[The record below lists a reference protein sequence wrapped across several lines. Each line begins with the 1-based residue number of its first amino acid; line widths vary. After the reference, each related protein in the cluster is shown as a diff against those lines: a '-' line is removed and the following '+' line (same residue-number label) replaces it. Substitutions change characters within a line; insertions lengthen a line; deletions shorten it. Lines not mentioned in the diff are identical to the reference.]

1 MKNWSWIGLVALVLV
16 GCDAQAQNEVSQHGG
31 AAMKSASKA
40 ATVAFDSLMKKVN
53 TLSKDASP
61 EVQKQMRDAVEGMQK
76 QLNKVP
82 NLTPEIQQQKEAL
95 NQAVTQLDAQQRFQ
109 DLRQQYDAKLKELQ
123 GAGKTLEDAQKQL
136 QDLNQQKTD
145 AEKTLDDAR
154 QRLGT
159 MMM

>member
-16 GCDAQAQNEVSQHGG
+16 GCDAQAQQEVSQHGG
-31 AAMKSASKA
+31 AAIKSASKA
-40 ATVAFDSLMKKVN
+40 ATVAFDSVMKRV
-53 TLSKDASP
+53 TGLSKDASP
-61 EVQKQMRDAVEGMQK
+61 ELQKQARDAVESMQK
-76 QLNKVP
+76 QLDRVP
-82 NLTPEIQQQKEAL
+82 NLTPEIQEQKDAL
-95 NQAVTQLDAQQRFQ
+95 NQALTQLDAQRRFQ
-109 DLRQQYDAKLKELQ
+109 ELRRQYDAKLQELQ
-123 GAGKTLEDAQKQL
+123 GAGKTLEEAQKQL